1 MLFLYTSIAYSLI
14 TLLLALV
21 ILFRTRKSF
30 QSKFYLL
37 CVSLLIFYS
46 IAGTLASLPEYQ
58 KYRDYLETAT
68 IFFFSVLPFFFLHF
82 IIIYTGQGK
91 LHWKKYVVL
100 GIYFAGLFAYT
111 MILVG
116 LIPNPIGQYKILS
129 EGGYLFFFT
138 WMSVFFSIGVSELIF
153 IYGGFH
159 TDAVKSRMFF
169 SSFAILVLILPG
181 PFSESV
187 LKVIFGQ
194 SRALYSIISTVA
206 LILSVYLIFRNKLVV
221 TFYDALRS
229 TIGVM
234 KEIIIR
240 TDDKFN
246 IVVAQGA
253 VKHNFGFEEK
263 DLLGKKLT
271 SFFADANEPIYQSAS
286 WIERKMHDGLISV
299 DIINADK
306 KVIPMSF
313 SFTPL
318 FNDDII
324 VGYIGIGRNALEQ
337 KVYEQS
343 LLDSKINLEYLVEQR
358 TAELQK
364 LNQQLQEDVSKR
376 KKAEEELRVLNQE
389 LRNVGSSKDKFFT
402 IVAHDLKAPF
412 QGLLGYSKLIV
423 DDLES
428 LTPAEIREYSNNIHY
443 IGKNLYDMVENLL
456 YWARVQIGKTDFQP
470 VEMDLSEIVNDVINT
485 LGYNAVRKD
494 IVLKTDIKTG
504 LKVFVDH
511 KMIYSVLQNLISN
524 AIKFTR
530 ADGIITV
537 SASILI
543 DALEVSVTDT
553 GIGIEPENIVKL
565 FNIDTPFKSE
575 GTANEEGTG
584 LGLILCKELL
594 EKHKGTIRV
603 ESEIGKGSSFIVTL
617 PNRN

>member
-1 MLFLYTSIAYSLI
+1 MFFLYTSIAYSLI

-37 CVSLLIFYS
+37 CVSFLILYS
-46 IAGTLASLPEYQ
+46 ISGNLASLPEYQ
-58 KYRDYLETAT
+58 QYKDYLETAT

-91 LHWKKYVVL
+91 LQWKKYVVM
-100 GIYFAGLFAYT
+100 GIYLVGLFAYT

-129 EGGYLFFFT
+129 EGGYLFYFT

-194 SRALYSIISTVA
+194 SRTLYSIISTIA

-253 VKHNFGFEEK
+253 VKHNFGFEEHE
-263 DLLGKKLT
+263 LVGKNLT
-271 SFFADANEPIYQSAS
+271 SFFTDAKDPVYQSPT
-286 WIERKMHDGLISV
+286 WIERKKHDGLINV
-299 DIINADK
+299 DVVNGDK
-306 KVIPMSF
+306 EVVPMSF

-318 FNDDII
+318 INDDLI

-337 KVYEQS
+337 KTYEQS
-343 LLDSKINLEYLVEQR
+343 LIESKTSLEYLVEQR
-358 TAELQK
+358 TSELQR
-364 LNQQLQEDVSKR
+364 LNQQLQEDIFKR
-376 KKAEEELRVLNQE
+376 KKAEEELQILNQE
-389 LRNVGSSKDKFFT
+389 LRNVGTSKDKFFT

-412 QGLLGYSKLIV
+412 QGLLGYSKLLIE
-423 DDLES
+423 DLES
-428 LTPAEIREYSNNIHY
+428 LTTDEIKEYSSNIHY

-456 YWARVQIGKTDFQP
+456 YWARVQIGKTDYQP
-470 VEMDLSEIVNDVINT
+470 VESELRDIAGEVINT
-485 LGYNAVRKD
+485 LSYNAVRKD
-494 IVLKTDIKTG
+494 ISLTTDVKPG
-504 LKVFVDH
+504 LKVFADQ
-511 KMIYSVLQNLISN
+511 KMLYSILQNLVSN
-524 AIKFTR
+524 AIKFTNP
-530 ADGIITV
+530 GGSIIV
-537 SASILI
+537 SASVLI
-543 DALEVSVTDT
+543 DAIQVSVTDT
-553 GIGIEPENIVKL
+553 GVGIDQTNLEKL
-565 FNIDTPFKSE
+565 FNIETPVKSD

-584 LGLILCKELL
+584 LGLILCKELV
-594 EKHKGTIRV
+594 EKHKGSIRV
-603 ESEIGKGSSFIVTL
+603 ESELGKGSSFVVTL
-617 PNRN
+617 PNKS